1 MYGYIYLTT
10 NLINSRKYIGQHKSE
25 CFDTNYYGSGKVL
38 LQAIT
43 AYGKDN
49 FKCEILCECFSA
61 EELNAKEEFYIEKYN
76 AVNSNEFYNLKPG
89 GLGKSVSGVIYI
101 TNGKSCKKVL
111 PEELEYYKSIGY
123 HRGGPIP
130 TEEAIRKRVQSNT
143 GKKHPTAGPNIS
155 KALTGKKLSFEHRK
169 SISDAKKGKP
179 APHKWTKVRCIE
191 TGKVYDNLR
200 LAANDVGAKSTGN
213 ICSCLKGNRPH
224 AMGYHWEYVD

>member
-38 LQAIT
+38 LQAIN

-61 EELNAKEEFYIEKYN
+61 EELNAKEEFYI
-76 AVNSNEFYNLKPG
+76 
-89 GLGKSVSGVIYI
+89 
-101 TNGKSCKKVL
+101 
-111 PEELEYYKSIGY
+111 
-123 HRGGPIP
+123 
-130 TEEAIRKRVQSNT
+130 
-143 GKKHPTAGPNIS
+143 
-155 KALTGKKLSFEHRK
+155 
-169 SISDAKKGKP
+169 
-179 APHKWTKVRCIE
+179 
-191 TGKVYDNLR
+191 VYDNLR